1 MDPISGAAA
10 GLSALTGIVGGIVG
24 SRGRKREQRA
34 AKAEMAANKAAYQN
48 LDTSNPYANVQNVY
62 EDLTVNTQA
71 ADFAAQQQQQGL
83 ANTMGSM
90 SGAAGGSGIAA
101 LAQAMAGQQSANMQ
115 QASAS
120 IAQQEQSNQQLAM
133 QGADQ
138 AQQMRLQ
145 GEVMSRQME
154 ADKIG
159 TLTSMS
165 QSRLADA
172 NAAREQAKST
182 MIGGVSQA
190 AGSMAALGLDDHAIG
205 AYNHAIG
212 LDSSN
217 AKSYFNLGALHER
230 KGSIEEA
237 TSCFVKALE
246 NDSTYTKAAERLAI
260 IADSNGINPHRS
272 FNAKVAITVS
282 PAPETS

>member
-1 MDPISGAAA
+1 MAATAAIGA
-10 GLSALTGIVGGIVG
+10 GVQALTGIVGGIVG

-34 AKAEMAANKAAYQN
+34 AKAEMAMNKAAYTN

-71 ADFAAQQQQQGL
+71 ADFAAQQQQQAL

-120 IAQQEQSNQQLAM
+120 IAQQEQANQQLAM

-165 QSRLADA
+165 QARVADA
-172 NAAREQAKST
+172 NAAREQAKAT
-182 MIGGVSQA
+182 MIGGISSA
-190 AGSMAALGLDDHAIG
+190 AGSLAAMG
-205 AYNHAIG
+205 AP
-212 LDSSN
+212 
-217 AKSYFNLGALHER
+217 
-230 KGSIEEA
+230 GS
-237 TSCFVKALE
+237 
-246 NDSTYTKAAERLAI
+246 
-260 IADSNGINPHRS
+260 
-272 FNAKVAITVS
+272 
-282 PAPETS
+282 

>member
-1 MDPISGAAA
+1 MDPVSGAAA
-10 GLSALTGIVGGIVG
+10 GLQALTGIVGGIVG

-34 AKAEMAANKAAYQN
+34 AKAEMAMNKAAYTN
-48 LDTSNPYANVQNVY
+48 LDTTNPYANVQNVY

-71 ADFAAQQQQQGL
+71 ADFAAQQQQQAL

-120 IAQQEQSNQQLAM
+120 IAQQEQANQQLSM

-165 QSRLADA
+165 QSRVADA
-172 NAAREQAKST
+172 NAAREQAKAT
-182 MIGGVSQA
+182 MIGGISSA
-190 AGSMAALGLDDHAIG
+190 AGSMAALG
-205 AYNHAIG
+205 
-212 LDSSN
+212 
-217 AKSYFNLGALHER
+217 
-230 KGSIEEA
+230 
-237 TSCFVKALE
+237 
-246 NDSTYTKAAERLAI
+246 AAEAG
-260 IADSNGINPHRS
+260 AS
-272 FNAKVAITVS
+272 TVTNNYTTQ
-282 PAPETS
+282 A

>member
-1 MDPISGAAA
+1 MAATAAIGA
-10 GLSALTGIVGGIVG
+10 GVQALTGIVGGIVG

-34 AKAEMAANKAAYQN
+34 AKAELAMNKAAYTN

-71 ADFAAQQQQQGL
+71 ADFAAQQQQQAL

-120 IAQQEQSNQQLAM
+120 IAQQEQANQQLAM

-165 QSRLADA
+165 QARVADA
-172 NAAREQAKST
+172 NAARAQAKAT
-182 MIGGVSQA
+182 MIGGISSA
-190 AGSMAALGLDDHAIG
+190 AGSVAAMG
-205 AYNHAIG
+205 APG
-212 LDSSN
+212 
-217 AKSYFNLGALHER
+217 GAL
-230 KGSIEEA
+230 
-237 TSCFVKALE
+237 
-246 NDSTYTKAAERLAI
+246 
-260 IADSNGINPHRS
+260 
-272 FNAKVAITVS
+272 
-282 PAPETS
+282 APKDY

>member
-145 GEVMSRQME
+145 GDVMSRQME

-190 AGSMAALGLDDHAIG
+190 AGSMAALGVAQAG
-205 AYNHAIG
+205 A
-212 LDSSN
+212 
-217 AKSYFNLGALHER
+217 
-230 KGSIEEA
+230 
-237 TSCFVKALE
+237 
-246 NDSTYTKAAERLAI
+246 
-260 IADSNGINPHRS
+260 
-272 FNAKVAITVS
+272 
-282 PAPETS
+282 

>member
-190 AGSMAALGLDDHAIG
+190 AGSMAALGVAQAG
-205 AYNHAIG
+205 A
-212 LDSSN
+212 
-217 AKSYFNLGALHER
+217 
-230 KGSIEEA
+230 
-237 TSCFVKALE
+237 
-246 NDSTYTKAAERLAI
+246 
-260 IADSNGINPHRS
+260 
-272 FNAKVAITVS
+272 
-282 PAPETS
+282 

>member
-1 MDPISGAAA
+1 MAAA
-10 GLSALTGIVGGIVG
+10 AAIGAGVQALTGIVGGIVG

-34 AKAEMAANKAAYQN
+34 AKAELAMNKAAYTN

-71 ADFAAQQQQQGL
+71 ADFAAQQQQQAL

-120 IAQQEQSNQQLAM
+120 IAQQEQANQQLAM

-165 QSRLADA
+165 QARVADA
-172 NAAREQAKST
+172 NAAREQAKAT
-182 MIGGVSQA
+182 MIGGISSA
-190 AGSMAALGLDDHAIG
+190 AGSLAAMG
-205 AYNHAIG
+205 AP
-212 LDSSN
+212 
-217 AKSYFNLGALHER
+217 
-230 KGSIEEA
+230 GS
-237 TSCFVKALE
+237 
-246 NDSTYTKAAERLAI
+246 
-260 IADSNGINPHRS
+260 
-272 FNAKVAITVS
+272 
-282 PAPETS
+282 

>member
-83 ANTMGSM
+83 ANTMGAM

-182 MIGGVSQA
+182 MIGGISQA
-190 AGSMAALGLDDHAIG
+190 AGSLSAVAAAQAG
-205 AYNHAIG
+205 A
-212 LDSSN
+212 SN
-217 AKSYFNLGALHER
+217 V
-230 KGSIEEA
+230 
-237 TSCFVKALE
+237 T
-246 NDSTYTKAAERLAI
+246 TPPP
-260 IADSNGINPHRS
+260 IAPTGP
-272 FNAKVAITVS
+272 
-282 PAPETS
+282 

>member
-1 MDPISGAAA
+1 MAATAAIGA
-10 GLSALTGIVGGIVG
+10 GVQALTGIVGGIVG

-34 AKAEMAANKAAYQN
+34 AKAEMAMNKAAYTN

-71 ADFAAQQQQQGL
+71 ADFAAQQQHQAL

-120 IAQQEQSNQQLAM
+120 IAQQEQANQQLAM

-165 QSRLADA
+165 QARVADA
-172 NAAREQAKST
+172 NAAREQAKAT
-182 MIGGVSQA
+182 MIGGISSA
-190 AGSMAALGLDDHAIG
+190 AGSLAAMG
-205 AYNHAIG
+205 AP
-212 LDSSN
+212 
-217 AKSYFNLGALHER
+217 
-230 KGSIEEA
+230 GS
-237 TSCFVKALE
+237 
-246 NDSTYTKAAERLAI
+246 
-260 IADSNGINPHRS
+260 
-272 FNAKVAITVS
+272 
-282 PAPETS
+282 

>member
-1 MDPISGAAA
+1 MLLQPNSNHKI
-10 GLSALTGIVGGIVG
+10 GIVG

-34 AKAEMAANKAAYQN
+34 AKAEMAMNKAAYTN

-71 ADFAAQQQQQGL
+71 ADFAAQQQQQAL

-120 IAQQEQSNQQLAM
+120 IAQQEQANQQLAM

-172 NAAREQAKST
+172 NAAREQAKAT
-182 MIGGVSQA
+182 MIGGISSA
-190 AGSMAALGLDDHAIG
+190 AGSLAAMG
-205 AYNHAIG
+205 AP
-212 LDSSN
+212 
-217 AKSYFNLGALHER
+217 
-230 KGSIEEA
+230 GS
-237 TSCFVKALE
+237 
-246 NDSTYTKAAERLAI
+246 
-260 IADSNGINPHRS
+260 
-272 FNAKVAITVS
+272 
-282 PAPETS
+282 

>member
-1 MDPISGAAA
+1 MAATAAIGA
-10 GLSALTGIVGGIVG
+10 GVQALTGIVGGIVG

-34 AKAEMAANKAAYQN
+34 AKAEMAMNKAAYTN

-71 ADFAAQQQQQGL
+71 ADFAAQQQQQAL

-120 IAQQEQSNQQLAM
+120 IAQQEQANQQLAM

-165 QSRLADA
+165 QSRVADA
-172 NAAREQAKST
+172 NAAREQAKAT
-182 MIGGVSQA
+182 MIGGISSA
-190 AGSMAALGLDDHAIG
+190 AGSLAAMG
-205 AYNHAIG
+205 AP
-212 LDSSN
+212 
-217 AKSYFNLGALHER
+217 
-230 KGSIEEA
+230 GS
-237 TSCFVKALE
+237 
-246 NDSTYTKAAERLAI
+246 
-260 IADSNGINPHRS
+260 
-272 FNAKVAITVS
+272 
-282 PAPETS
+282 

>member
-1 MDPISGAAA
+1 MAATAAIGA
-10 GLSALTGIVGGIVG
+10 GVQALTGIVGGIVG

-34 AKAEMAANKAAYQN
+34 AKAELAMNKAAYTN

-71 ADFAAQQQQQGL
+71 ADFAAQQQQQAL

-120 IAQQEQSNQQLAM
+120 IAQQEQANQQLAM

-165 QSRLADA
+165 QARVADA
-172 NAAREQAKST
+172 NAAREQAKAT
-182 MIGGVSQA
+182 MIGGISSA
-190 AGSMAALGLDDHAIG
+190 AGSLAAMG
-205 AYNHAIG
+205 AP
-212 LDSSN
+212 
-217 AKSYFNLGALHER
+217 
-230 KGSIEEA
+230 GS
-237 TSCFVKALE
+237 
-246 NDSTYTKAAERLAI
+246 
-260 IADSNGINPHRS
+260 
-272 FNAKVAITVS
+272 
-282 PAPETS
+282 